1 MLGTLR
7 KMRAEKNEPV
17 SYFLPLG
24 DFSVPLSP
32 FLGNVLHLRHTGAIY
47 CTACGRK
54 TAKSYNQGYCFV
66 CFKKLA
72 ACDMCILKPETC
84 HYDQGTCREPAW
96 ADAHCNVPHIVYLAN
111 SSGLKVGITRETQ
124 LPTRWIDQGA
134 SQALPIFKVASR
146 YQSGLVEVTL
156 AQHIA
161 DKTNWQ
167 ALLKGES
174 ERIDLRAA
182 RDELLARC
190 APELEALQQRFPGQ
204 IQPLPDALEENFCY
218 PVLQYPAKVR
228 AFNLDQAPDVA
239 GTLLGIKGQ
248 YLLFDTGVINI
259 RKFTAYQVELLTV
272 QS

>member
-7 KMRAEKNEPV
+7 KMRAEQNEPV

-24 DFSVPLSP
+24 DISVPLSP
-32 FLGNVLHLRHTGAIY
+32 FLGNPLHLRYQGNIF

-54 TAKSYNQGYCFV
+54 TAKSYNQGFCFP

-72 ACDMCILKPETC
+72 ACDLCILKPETC
-84 HYDQGTCREPAW
+84 HYHLGTCREPEW
-96 ADAHCNVPHIVYLAN
+96 ADRHCNVAHIVYLAN

-124 LPTRWIDQGA
+124 LPTRWLDQGA
-134 SQALPIFKVASR
+134 TQALPIFRVASR

-174 ERIDLRAA
+174 APVDLKAA
-182 RDELLARC
+182 RNALLATC
-190 APELEALQQRFPGQ
+190 ASEIAALEARFPGQ
-204 IQPLPDALEENFCY
+204 IERLAEAEETRFRY
-218 PVLQYPAKVR
+218 PVLEYPRKIR
-228 AFNLDQAPDVA
+228 SFNLDQSPDVA

-272 QS
+272 

>member
-7 KMRAEKNEPV
+7 KMRAEKNDPV

-24 DFSVPLSP
+24 ELSVPLSP
-32 FLGNVLHLRHTGAIY
+32 FLGNTLHLRYQGAIF

-54 TAKSYNQGYCFV
+54 TAKSYSQGFCFV

-84 HYDQGTCREPAW
+84 HFAAGTCREPEW
-96 ADAHCNVPHIVYLAN
+96 AESHCNIPHIVYLAN
-111 SSGLKVGITRETQ
+111 SSGVKVGITRETQ
-124 LPTRWIDQGA
+124 LPTRWLDQGA
-134 SQALPIFKVASR
+134 TQALPIFRVGTR
-146 YQSGLVEVTL
+146 YQSGLLEVTL

-174 ERIDLRAA
+174 EPVDLQAV
-182 RDELLARC
+182 RDDLFGRC
-190 APELEALQQRFPGQ
+190 EAEIAALQQRFPGQ
-204 IQPLPDALEENFCY
+204 IEALSGVAEQTFRY
-218 PVLQYPAKVR
+218 PVLEYPKKIR
-228 AFNLDQAPDVA
+228 SFNLDQDADVI
-239 GTLLGIKGQ
+239 GTLQGIKGQ

-272 QS
+272 

>member
-32 FLGNVLHLRHTGAIY
+32 FLGSTLHFRYTGAIF
-47 CTACGRK
+47 CTGCGRK

-84 HYDQGTCREPAW
+84 HYAQGTCREPAW
-96 ADAHCNVPHIVYLAN
+96 ADSHCNVAHIVYLAN
-111 SSGLKVGITRETQ
+111 SSGLKVGITRESQ
-124 LPTRWIDQGA
+124 LPVRWIDQGA
-134 SQALPIFKVASR
+134 SQALPIFRVATR
-146 YQSGLVEVTL
+146 YQSGLIEVTL

-167 ALLKGES
+167 ALLKGDS
-174 ERIDLRAA
+174 APVDLKAV
-182 RDELLARC
+182 RDELLERC
-190 APELEALQQRFPGQ
+190 ATGIAALQERYPGQ
-204 IQPLPDALEENFCY
+204 IQALPEAEEQGFRY
-218 PVLQYPAKVR
+218 PVLQYPQKIR
-228 AFNLDQAPDVA
+228 SLNLDQEADVA

-248 YLLFDTGVINI
+248 YLLLDTGVINI
-259 RKFTAYQVELLTV
+259 RKYTAYQVELLTV
-272 QS
+272 

>member
-7 KMRAEKNEPV
+7 KMRAEKNDPV

-24 DFSVPLSP
+24 ELSVPLQP
-32 FLGNVLHLRHTGAIY
+32 FLGNTLHLRYQGNIF

-54 TAKSYNQGYCFV
+54 TPKSYNQGFCFV
-66 CFKKLA
+66 CFRKLA

-84 HYDQGTCREPAW
+84 HYAAGTCREPEW
-96 ADAHCNVPHIVYLAN
+96 ADTHCNIPHIVYLAN
-111 SSGLKVGITRETQ
+111 SSGVKVGITRETQ
-124 LPTRWIDQGA
+124 LPTRWLDQGA
-134 SQALPIFKVASR
+134 TQALPIFRVGTR
-146 YQSGLVEVTL
+146 LQSGLVEVTL

-174 ERIDLRAA
+174 EPVDLRAV

-190 APELEALQQRFPGQ
+190 APELADLQQRFPGQ
-204 IQPLPDALEENFCY
+204 ITALPEAAEERFRY
-218 PVLQYPAKVR
+218 PVLEYPTKIR
-228 AFNLDQAPDVA
+228 SFNLEQAPDVT

-272 QS
+272 